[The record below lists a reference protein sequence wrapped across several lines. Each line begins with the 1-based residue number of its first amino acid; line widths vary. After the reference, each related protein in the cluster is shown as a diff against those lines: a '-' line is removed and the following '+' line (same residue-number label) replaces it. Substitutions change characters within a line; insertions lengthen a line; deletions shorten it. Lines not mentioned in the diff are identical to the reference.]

1 MGKTKGFSVSLK
13 LNGRKQISLFIKGNT
28 ASVNLESVLDLGQYE
43 PQHFHKVSIFPTSN
57 GYKADNDT
65 CLVPPSTAKNKTI
78 KHYSKLND
86 AINKFVTECVRVL
99 DSLDD
104 DVYLE
109 KPKQLLNLTSY
120 GTPEQKQV
128 ITFEQWIKRVIDLY
142 KYNNPNNNPEARTYL
157 LFVNVLNKVKAWDNG
172 KYLNTPI
179 TKIDNNTFEAFGNW
193 INNELKG
200 RGYANLM
207 KNFKRIIMLAIEN
220 GDETGCTADNK
231 PTFNFKKNGA
241 KTSKSNTELY
251 EEECAN
257 AFTCEQIKRIKTLS
271 LDSVNVL
278 DRHNKPMT
286 EERKQIYLDMI
297 KFAIHSAMR
306 PVDLIRLTKSSVRKE
321 KDKWYITYM
330 PVKKNRFNNKT
341 DDERKAQLA
350 NVPFYGDMKR
360 IYKKYADVSDND
372 FVFPVNCNVIKGGAY
387 DYARINHEEANI
399 NSVLKAIGEL
409 LEVDFKVTLYTIR
422 RSAITWLIDVAKM
435 PSISVARLSGTS
447 ILRIE
452 RTYHKDVNPYD
463 LLNNLSTIDPSN
475 FYEQYGAF

>member
-43 PQHFHKVSIFPTSN
+43 PHHFHKVSIVPTSN

-128 ITFEQWIKRVIDLY
+128 ITFEQWIRRVIDLY

-360 IYKKYADVSDND
+360 IYKKYADASDND

-399 NSVLKAIGEL
+399 NSVLKAIGGL

-463 LLNNLSTIDPSN
+463 LLNNLSTIDSSN
-475 FYEQYGAF
+475 FYE

>member
-28 ASVNLESVLDLGQYE
+28 ASVNLESVLDLSQYE
-43 PQHFHKVSIFPTSN
+43 PQHFQKVSINPTAS

-65 CLVPPSTAKNKTI
+65 CLTPPPTAKNKTI

-86 AINKFVTECVRVL
+86 AINNFVSECISVL
-99 DSLDD
+99 NSLGD
-104 DVYLE
+104 DVCLE
-109 KPKQLLNLTSY
+109 KPKQFLNLTSY
-120 GTPEQKQV
+120 GTPEQKKV

-142 KYNNPNNNPEARTYL
+142 KYNNPNNNPEAKTYVV
-157 LFVNVLNKVKAWDNG
+157 FVNVLNKIRAWNNG

-179 TKIDNNTFEAFGNW
+179 TEINNNTFEAFGKW
-193 INNELKG
+193 INQELKG
-200 RGYANLM
+200 KGYANLM
-207 KNFKRIIMLAIEN
+207 KNFKRVVMLAIEK
-220 GDETGCTADNK
+220 GEETGCTIANK
-231 PTFNFKKNGA
+231 PTYNFKKNGV
-241 KTSKSNTELY
+241 KTNKSNTELY

-257 AFTCEQIKRIKTLS
+257 AFTTEQIERIKTLS
-271 LDSVNVL
+271 LDSINVL

-306 PVDLIRLTKSSVRKE
+306 PIDLIRFTKSSVRKE
-321 KDKWYITYM
+321 KDKSFITYM
-330 PVKKNRFNNKT
+330 PGKKNRYNNKT

-350 NVPFYGDMKR
+350 NVPFYGDMER
-360 IYKKYADVSDND
+360 IYNKYADVSDND
-372 FVFPVNCNVIKGGAY
+372 FVFPVNCNIIKNGAY

-399 NSVLKAIGEL
+399 NSVLKAIGNL

-447 ILRIE
+447 IQRIE
-452 RTYHKDVNPYD
+452 RTYYKDVNPYD
-463 LLNNLSTIDPSN
+463 LLNNLKLN
-475 FYEQYGAF
+475 